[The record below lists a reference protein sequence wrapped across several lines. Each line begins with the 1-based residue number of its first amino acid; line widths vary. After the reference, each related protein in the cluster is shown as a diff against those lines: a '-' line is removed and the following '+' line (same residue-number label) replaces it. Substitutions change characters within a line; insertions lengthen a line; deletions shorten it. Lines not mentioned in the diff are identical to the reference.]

1 MHAYARFRLAALG
14 LTALAV
20 LLLSTAA
27 AAAGRQ
33 QHESFAFSWAD
44 EVFFDCGDFLVL
56 GTGTV
61 EGHVITFFDGAGN
74 PVRVQVHA
82 NQVATV
88 ENSVTGATLDD
99 IAHLNITEDLVAG
112 EVRRVGLDF
121 QTTVPGR
128 GTIVKQLGLLVIE
141 PDGDLVV
148 HGPHEVLE
156 QTGVPWGTP
165 DFWCPYL
172 A

>member
-1 MHAYARFRLAALG
+1 MHPTVRVRCVALGLAAL
-14 LTALAV
+14 A
-20 LLLSTAA
+20 LLLLPTAA
-27 AAAGRQ
+27 TAAGRQ
-33 QHESFAFSWAD
+33 QHESFEFSWED
-44 EVFFDCGDFLVL
+44 EVFFDCGDFLIL

-61 EGHVITFFDGAGN
+61 SGHVITFFDGAGN
-74 PVRVQVHA
+74 AVRVQVHA
-82 NQVATV
+82 NQVGTV
-88 ENSVTGATLDD
+88 TNSVTGTTLDD

-141 PDGDLVV
+141 PDGDFVV